1 MAPPKRP
8 LPVLVMRKNR
18 TSITCRVIPD
28 GTPANQIV
36 TYQLFVGTS
45 RDKLGTGHYQS
56 TATFTVKD
64 LKPDTLYYLSS
75 AVATKSG
82 LSGYSSITSQ
92 SQTYTDPGVYI
103 FISGEW
109 VQAIPYVKQNNTWR
123 QALMY
128 YRGDT
133 GWKAR

>member
-28 GTPANQIV
+28 GTPASRIV

-45 RDKLGTGHYQS
+45 KDKLGTGYYQS
-56 TATFTVKD
+56 TATFTVNN

-75 AVATKSG
+75 AVATNDG
-82 LSGYSSITSQ
+82 LSGYSLITSQ